1 VISLPQYELIPHK
14 ERLRNALQWLSEMQ
28 KFTLRGVEEAAQR
41 YDLSPLDEEFLLTHF
56 VATRTHRPSGPGEP

>member
-1 VISLPQYELIPHK
+1 
-14 ERLRNALQWLSEMQ
+14 MQ

-56 VATRTHRPSGPGEP
+56 VATRTLSPPGPGEP